1 MIKKIWIWLFSLFV
15 VCWFWF
21 TFANPIDVGWYDV
34 PKVCYKLKNV
44 KIGDYKVIIEY
55 GSRSPY
61 NSIIWDWKR
70 EVYEAEKNEC
80 TKCWHY
86 WWDSNVYLIDK
97 NMDIKDI
104 TQENI
109 DTKAILIWKI
119 NNSDCESRYDRIETY
134 KLTKSGDSYKIVSS
148 ATKDLEKMRKFPLVW
163 LFAVIIETIALFLI
177 VKSFQ
182 KKDEIKEE
190 IWYESNK
197 VSNKKLLLWGIIPTT
212 VTLPFLWFVLPLL
225 LWDWWLY
232 IVVWEILVTTIE
244 AVMIKY
250 WLNISRKR
258 AIISS
263 IVCNICSFVILW
275 IYALLD
281 SYPYL
286 IRRVIPRVI
295 MRSLGVIVFELI
307 TLFVVGK
314 LSKEWVSNRRL
325 VLSWIITPIID
336 IVVTILIARML
347 EDRLYISEEW
357 IITIVIIVIK
367 LLVDMLIIKWLR
379 KISRWRA
386 IIASIFFN
394 LCLVAIIL
402 ALVLILG

>member
-134 KLTKSGDSYKIVSS
+134 KLTKRGDSYKIVSS